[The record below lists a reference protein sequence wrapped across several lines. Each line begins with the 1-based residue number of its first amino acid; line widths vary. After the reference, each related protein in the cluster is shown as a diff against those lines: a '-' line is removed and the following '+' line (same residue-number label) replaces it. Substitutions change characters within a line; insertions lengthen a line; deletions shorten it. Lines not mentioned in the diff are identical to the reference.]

1 MFMRKISS
9 KMCEHISNLYTVKQ
23 YNDGNRECKYCCLRG
38 KYCWAGWALARG
50 GFKVLIDSKDSGLPQ
65 V

>member
-23 YNDGNRECKYCCLRG
+23 YNDGNPECKYDSIVPAALFFSG
-38 KYCWAGWALARG
+38 DIIKY
-50 GFKVLIDSKDSGLPQ
+50 VLWFFATVIL
-65 V
+65 